1 MTLRGILI
9 ALPISLGLWL
19 VILNVTAGLAAC
31 NTGELCGANGL
42 RATALSSLR
51 DEAPDGSSPKASIA
65 FAGDN
70 K

>member
-31 NTGELCGANGL
+31 ATKEITCPLTTGQN
-42 RATALSSLR
+42 
-51 DEAPDGSSPKASIA
+51 P
-65 FAGDN
+65 
-70 K
+70 